1 MNLETDEACAAGNE
15 NEIVRHLYD
24 YEIVSLLN
32 YCVLAVESNDPRRAL
47 QIFGLGSHRSFE
59 PYFTP
64 SPSFL
69 LLTE

>member
-1 MNLETDEACAAGNE
+1 MNLEACDAGNG

-32 YCVLAVESNDPRRAL
+32 HGVQAVESNDPGHAL
-47 QIFGLGSHRSFE
+47 QVFGLGSHRSFE